1 MAKGGGH
8 TSDFSSH
15 TLQSLKDMVRD
26 AQPDKVEE
34 IAHHW
39 MQVHDQMAGDAPDGS
54 VRDLLDK
61 AVADVMEY
69 WHGDA
74 ADAFSARA
82 KRLSANLGN
91 GALYAKNTSNAL
103 KHAAV
108 TLRETQRAV
117 TALQDTEGEMK
128 DGNIITA
135 GISYLK
141 DGADKVGDYF
151 SRDDSGLKQ
160 DVSKGTSAGDAL
172 SKHADSL
179 SRGREIALQAA
190 AKMEQL
196 GASYN
201 VQAARLAKG
210 PWVEEGKH
218 VRPPDE
224 SVPPPVVTVAGPLTS
239 GGPRRA
245 SQPSL
250 RGESRRAS
258 SNAPTPQSPH
268 TPGASGSGGGVT
280 GSGDK
285 AGPSTAPRPGTA
297 LDGVRGGVATPV
309 NPPPSAQPSGV
320 IGSGVPAGSGPTV
333 PGVPAVPPGGRPVSG
348 GRLPRGGTTARP
360 GVPGAPGTAPGTR
373 TPPGAGRSTAT
384 GMPGQP
390 GTGRPAMG
398 APGGPAASGT
408 GRGSAGGRQGG
419 LARRGGGVVG
429 EPSKTGT
436 PGRGAQGGSGLHRS
450 RGGALGSR
458 QGATTPRSGG
468 PMVPPQGRSSRDEN
482 RRKGTERPDYLVED
496 EETWVSQR
504 DVVPGVV
511 GESAPASPPPDAAVE
526 RQEQEPESGNSEGN
540 NKA

>member
-1 MAKGGGH
+1 MGKGGGH
-8 TSDFSSH
+8 TTEFSSH
-15 TLQSLKDMVRD
+15 TLKSLKDMVRD

-82 KRLSANLGN
+82 KLLSANLGN

-117 TALQDTEGEMK
+117 TALQDTEGEIK

-151 SRDDSGLKQ
+151 SRDDGGLKQ
-160 DVSKGTSAGDAL
+160 DISKGTSAGDAL

-201 VQAARLAKG
+201 VQAARLG
-210 PWVEEGKH
+210 GGFFSEEGKR
-218 VRPPDE
+218 VLPPDE
-224 SVPPPVVTVAGPLTS
+224 SVPPPVVTVAGPMTS

-245 SQPSL
+245 SQPPL
-250 RGESRRAS
+250 RGESHRAS
-258 SNAPTPQSPH
+258 STAPNPQSPDA
-268 TPGASGSGGGVT
+268 PGASGSGGAVS
-280 GSGDK
+280 GSGAR
-285 AGPSTAPRPGTA
+285 AGAPTAPHPGTA
-297 LDGVRGGVATPV
+297 LDGVRGGIATPM
-309 NPPPSAQPSGV
+309 NPLASAQPIGV
-320 IGSGVPAGSGPTV
+320 IGSGIPSGSGPTV
-333 PGVPAVPPGGRPVSG
+333 PGVPAMPPGGRPISG
-348 GRLPRGGTTARP
+348 GQVPRGGTTARP

-373 TPPGAGRSTAT
+373 TPPGAGRSTV
-384 GMPGQP
+384 PGQP
-390 GTGRPAMG
+390 GTGRPPTG
-398 APGGPAASGT
+398 APGAPGASGS

-450 RGGALGSR
+450 RGGALGSGR
-458 QGATTPRSGG
+458 GTTPRSVG
-468 PMVPPQGRSSRDEN
+468 PMVPPQGRSSRDEK
-482 RRKGTERPDYLVED
+482 RRNGTERPDYLVED

-504 DVVPGVV
+504 DVVPEVV
-511 GESAPASPPPDAAVE
+511 GEPVPASPPTEAAVE
-526 RQEQEPESGNSEGN
+526 RQEQEPESGGSEGN
-540 NKA
+540 DKA